1 MKNTSLCYLKQDGKL
16 LMLYRNKKKHDPN
29 AGKWIGVGG
38 KLEEKESP
46 PDCAKREVLE
56 ETGLTMNRFD
66 YRGLVTFVSDE
77 YETEQMHLFT
87 CEDFSGELKECDE
100 GTLRWIDENEI
111 DTLPLWE
118 GDRIFLRLIRTPRPF
133 FSLKLVYEGDRPV
146 RAVLD
151 GAEL

>member
-1 MKNTSLCYLKQDGKL
+1 MKNTSLCYLKKDNCL
-16 LMLYRNKKKHDPN
+16 LMLYRNKKKNDPN

-46 PDCAKREVLE
+46 PECAAREVWE
-56 ETGLTMNRFD
+56 ETGLTMNQFD

-87 CEDFSGELKECDE
+87 CEDFSGQMKECDE
-100 GTLRWIDENEI
+100 GTLRWVPEDEVE
-111 DTLPLWE
+111 DLPLWE
-118 GDRIFLRLIRTPRPF
+118 GDRIFLRLIRSPRPF
-133 FSLKLVYEGDRPV
+133 FSLKLVYQGDRPV

-151 GAEL
+151 GKPL

>member
-1 MKNTSLCYLKQDGKL
+1 MKNTSLCYLKREGKL
-16 LMLYRNKKKHDPN
+16 LMLYRNKKKDDPN

-56 ETGLTMNRFD
+56 ETGLTMNSFD
-66 YRGLVTFVSDE
+66 YRGIITFVSDE

-87 CEDFSGELKECDE
+87 CEDFSGELKDCDE
-100 GTLRWIDENEI
+100 GTLRWIPEEEVPS
-111 DTLPLWE
+111 LSLWE
-118 GDRIFLRLIRTPRPF
+118 GDRIFLSLLQTPRPF

-151 GAEL
+151 GKVL